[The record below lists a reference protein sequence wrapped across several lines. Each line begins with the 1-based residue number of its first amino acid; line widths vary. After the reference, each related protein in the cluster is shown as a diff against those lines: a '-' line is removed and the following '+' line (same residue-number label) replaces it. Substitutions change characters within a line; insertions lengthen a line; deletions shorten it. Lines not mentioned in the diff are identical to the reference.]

1 MPKHIGLD
9 IGTSNL
15 RLYMK
20 GRGVILRAPT
30 VVAIDKQE
38 DSVVA
43 LGQDAKSMIGKTPAH
58 IEACRPMK
66 EGVISA
72 YSTAVMMLHEYFKK
86 TQAYTVFSRPLAL
99 VGVPSGFTETE
110 GMSFENML
118 LDAGAE
124 AVGFIETPMA
134 AAIGAGLRING
145 PRACMIVD
153 IGGGVT
159 DIAVIRSG
167 GIVRSRTVK
176 LGGNKLDYAIINSIK
191 NKRGLCIGE
200 ISAEMIKIKIGA
212 ADPALN
218 KNVVK
223 VSGRNEKLKCAQT
236 LSIRSEDICEP
247 ICAALDAICRAILSV
262 VESTPPEIAADIADF
277 GIMLAGGGANILGV
291 ADYISK
297 RTRLRVT
304 VAKTP
309 TDCVCLGMGRL
320 IEHPEI
326 LSGGI
331 IYKNR

>member
-20 GRGVILRAPT
+20 NKGVILRAPT

-66 EGVISA
+66 DGVISA
-72 YSTAVMMLHEYFKK
+72 YSTAVMMLHEYFKQ

-99 VGVPSGFTETE
+99 VGVPGGFSETE

-118 LDAGAE
+118 LDAGAK
-124 AVGFIETPMA
+124 AVGFVETPMA

-167 GIVRSRTVK
+167 GIVRSRTVR
-176 LGGNKLDYAIINSIK
+176 LGGNKLDHAIMNSIK

-200 ISAEMIKIKIGA
+200 ISAEMIKVKIGA
-212 ADPALN
+212 ADPSLSKAA
-218 KNVVK
+218 VK

-236 LSIRSEDICEP
+236 LLIRPEDVCEP
-247 ICAALDAICRAILSV
+247 IGAALDAICRAILSV

-277 GIMLAGGGANILGV
+277 GIMLAGGGANILGI
-291 ADYISK
+291 ADYISS

-304 VAKTP
+304 IAKNP
-309 TDCVCLGMGRL
+309 MDCVCLGIGRL

-326 LSGGI
+326 MSGV